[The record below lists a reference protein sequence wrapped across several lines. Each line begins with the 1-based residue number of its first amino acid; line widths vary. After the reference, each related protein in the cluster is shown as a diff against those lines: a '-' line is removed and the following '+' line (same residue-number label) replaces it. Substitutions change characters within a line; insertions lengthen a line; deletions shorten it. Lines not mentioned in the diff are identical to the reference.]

1 MLGICNLQ
9 VSLFQRT
16 AEILQSREDSL
27 KQSLSRM
34 EAEKGVSGF
43 RDTQTAMANLSDTTA
58 DIDQAKGKTLE
69 QMSDM
74 VSTLNGK
81 ISERKTNL
89 APIIKELRPLRQQV
103 KFRPGRLLGGHLI
116 NAELFLSQS

>member
-1 MLGICNLQ
+1 M
-9 VSLFQRT
+9 
-16 AEILQSREDSL
+16 

-103 KFRPGRLLGGHLI
+103 KFRPGRPFLAGNLKEIALI
-116 NAELFLSQS
+116 CVVSNGFVT